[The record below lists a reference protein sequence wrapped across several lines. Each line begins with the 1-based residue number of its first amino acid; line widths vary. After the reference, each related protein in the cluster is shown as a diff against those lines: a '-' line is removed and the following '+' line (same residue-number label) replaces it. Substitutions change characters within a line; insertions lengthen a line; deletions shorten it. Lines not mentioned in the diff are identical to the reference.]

1 MPWRNIWK
9 VKREETEHKGK
20 EDPSGPDSS
29 RGVALMTSFTCQGS
43 EYDLEYICVLKT
55 AVLKNRRGYI
65 KCKSLGSL
73 ILILKHNIYETV
85 LGLYQT
91 YVI

>member
-1 MPWRNIWK
+1 
-9 VKREETEHKGK
+9 
-20 EDPSGPDSS
+20 
-29 RGVALMTSFTCQGS
+29 MTGSTCQGS

-55 AVLKNRRGYI
+55 AVLKNRRKYI

-73 ILILKHNIYETV
+73 ILILKHNLYETI
-85 LGLYQT
+85 LGLYQI